1 MESSSGVSQQGRVR
15 DDFGNWFGCN
25 NSVLLWHFPLPE
37 KYLRRNLNVAAPEP
51 SIHVVGDP
59 DPNALFPISYTLE
72 RFNNP
77 NSANRTTSAC
87 GVEIYRDD
95 LLGENFYDN
104 SFVCEPVHNLV
115 HRYLLEKNGVTF
127 AAHRPADEQ
136 RNEFLA
142 STDNWF
148 RPVETRTGP
157 DGALWIVDMYRFV
170 IEHPMWIPAERLA
183 KLDVRAGDDKG
194 RIYRVYPKDAT
205 LHPIRD
211 LTKIKTAKLVALL
224 ETSNGTERDLIHRE
238 LYQRANVLPSS
249 TRQNADRP
257 AIEPLKKLF
266 AATKNPAVK
275 VQALSALDG
284 LKALPADL
292 VIAALNDSNEGV
304 RENAIR
310 LSEPFLRANNETVGD
325 ALVNLASDSEYRIQ
339 FQLALSLGEWNNARA
354 GKLLGE
360 MAKQHLGDAW
370 MRAAILSSASQFP
383 GEILQSV
390 LTLSPETRGRNETVS
405 ALIATAAASENPHS
419 FEATLI
425 AIAPEKGKTISSW
438 QLEALAS
445 LQEALQ
451 RKNLSLDSFANS
463 SNEKLR
469 EAIASILS
477 AINDADKIA
486 SDKNAPPATREAAVS
501 LLSSSTDEDALR
513 TLINLATQTE
523 NAKLQKNAQNSLR
536 LQKSAKLPELLLAGW
551 TSYPVSVR
559 SGILE
564 ILLSRDEGMRK
575 VLDGVEQG
583 LIKPA
588 EVPISKRQ
596 ALLKHADEKIRQRA
610 IALFPQNQDR
620 AKVLAKFSDVP
631 KLSGDS
637 ERGAQVFTK
646 LCVSCHSF
654 KGQGVAVGPDLMP
667 LGDKTPQDFLL
678 AILDPSSAIEPR
690 FIQYNIETKDGRSL
704 SGIIRAE
711 TAGSLTLVQGGGV
724 EEKILRS
731 DIVEKRAS
739 NLSLMPEGLEEGNTS
754 QNFADLIAY
763 LKARPARFGS
773 ATTEQAEA
781 AGKKF
786 VASGANGFAQL
797 VFAFE
802 NLEYPSWMG
811 KLPMP
816 YCRQTD
822 GKSKVVWKS
831 APAPNDLK
839 ADAFYDFRLAAGFGL
854 ISAKSGKFVLNVNGK
869 PALNFNVTL
878 NDASWQSK
886 DGSVVMRYHVLEN
899 NSEDS
904 NGVLTI
910 SLRGDL
916 LKPGEPV
923 NFEAVGSATNSQR
936 WFGIYSVS
944 ETRTAKAN

>member
-1 MESSSGVSQQGRVR
+1 
-15 DDFGNWFGCN
+15 
-25 NSVLLWHFPLPE
+25 
-37 KYLRRNLNVAAPEP
+37 
-51 SIHVVGDP
+51 
-59 DPNALFPISYTLE
+59 
-72 RFNNP
+72 
-77 NSANRTTSAC
+77 
-87 GVEIYRDD
+87 
-95 LLGENFYDN
+95 
-104 SFVCEPVHNLV
+104 
-115 HRYLLEKNGVTF
+115 
-127 AAHRPADEQ
+127 
-136 RNEFLA
+136 
-142 STDNWF
+142 
-148 RPVETRTGP
+148 
-157 DGALWIVDMYRFV
+157 
-170 IEHPMWIPAERLA
+170 
-183 KLDVRAGDDKG
+183 
-194 RIYRVYPKDAT
+194 
-205 LHPIRD
+205 
-211 LTKIKTAKLVALL
+211 
-224 ETSNGTERDLIHRE
+224 
-238 LYQRANVLPSS
+238 
-249 TRQNADRP
+249 
-257 AIEPLKKLF
+257 
-266 AATKNPAVK
+266 
-275 VQALSALDG
+275 
-284 LKALPADL
+284 
-292 VIAALNDSNEGV
+292 
-304 RENAIR
+304 
-310 LSEPFLRANNETVGD
+310 
-325 ALVNLASDSEYRIQ
+325 
-339 FQLALSLGEWNNARA
+339 
-354 GKLLGE
+354 
-360 MAKQHLGDAW
+360 
-370 MRAAILSSASQFP
+370 
-383 GEILQSV
+383 
-390 LTLSPETRGRNETVS
+390 
-405 ALIATAAASENPHS
+405 
-419 FEATLI
+419 
-425 AIAPEKGKTISSW
+425 
-438 QLEALAS
+438 
-445 LQEALQ
+445 
-451 RKNLSLDSFANS
+451 
-463 SNEKLR
+463 
-469 EAIASILS
+469 
-477 AINDADKIA
+477 
-486 SDKNAPPATREAAVS
+486 
-501 LLSSSTDEDALR
+501 
-513 TLINLATQTE
+513 
-523 NAKLQKNAQNSLR
+523 
-536 LQKSAKLPELLLAGW
+536 LLLAGW

-620 AKVLAKFSDVP
+620 AKVLARFSDVP

-637 ERGAQVFTK
+637 ERGAQVFAK

-754 QNFADLIAY
+754 QDFADLIAY

-773 ATTEQAEA
+773 ASVEQAEA
-781 AGKKF
+781 ARKKF
-786 VASGANGFAQL
+786 IASGANGFAQL
-797 VFAFE
+797 VSAFE

-831 APAPNDLK
+831 APAPNNLK
-839 ADAFYDFRLAAGFGL
+839 ANVFYDFRLAAGFGL

-886 DGSVVMRYHVLEN
+886 DGSVVMRYHALQN

-910 SLRGDL
+910 SVRGDL
-916 LKPGEPV
+916 LRAGEPV
-923 NFEAVGSATNSQR
+923 NFEAVGSATDSQR